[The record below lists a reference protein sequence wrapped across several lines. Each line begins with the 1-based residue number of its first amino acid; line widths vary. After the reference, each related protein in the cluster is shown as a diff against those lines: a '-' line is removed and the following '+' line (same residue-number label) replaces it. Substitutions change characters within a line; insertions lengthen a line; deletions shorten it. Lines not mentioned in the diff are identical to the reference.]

1 MMNIN
6 IKEKNLHLVEK
17 RDVLSYTLEEFNAMD
32 EARQMET
39 LWLQLDVCLEE
50 IKNEK
55 KVQATEHPVEDFNNH
70 IMRTPSG
77 VFPVNTSSHKISNHH

>member
-32 EARQMET
+32 EDRQMET
-39 LWLQLDVCLEE
+39 LWLQLDACLEK

-55 KVQATEHPVEDFNNH
+55 KVQATEHPVGDFNKH

-77 VFPVNTSSHKISNHH
+77 VFPVNTSSNKISNHH